1 MGYADLHIH
10 TTFSD
15 GSLSPREAVNR
26 AVQNGVS
33 LMAVCDHNVVGG
45 SLEAEPLA
53 REAGIRF
60 LRGVE
65 IDSVFAGR
73 DVHLLAYQP
82 DFDNAP
88 FRELIAHARF
98 ALDNMSTVLLER
110 LKPEYP
116 ALDLAEYQA
125 FSYDPDQ
132 GGWPMLQ
139 YLLSR
144 GVTRSIHEGMALYA
158 RYDVTYAAAGF
169 VPLDE
174 VTRVVHAAGGLAV
187 LAHPAETFSHLP
199 EDDVLA
205 LTEQAVTLGLDG
217 IECYYPT
224 QSAALTDRL
233 LALCRRRQLFVTA
246 GSDCHGAFGHTD
258 IGEMSIPA
266 DRVGSTPLRAL

>member
-15 GSLSPREAVNR
+15 GSLSPREAVAR
-26 AVQNGVS
+26 AVQNGVT

-45 SLEAEPLA
+45 SLAAEPLA
-53 REAGIRF
+53 RETGIRF
-60 LRGVE
+60 IRGVE
-65 IDSVFAGR
+65 IDSLYAGR

-82 DFDNAP
+82 DFDNPA

-116 ALDLAEYQA
+116 ALDLAEARA
-125 FSYDPDQ
+125 FPHNPDL

-139 YLLSR
+139 YLLFK
-144 GVTRSIHEGMALYA
+144 GVTHSIHEGMGLYA

-169 VPLDE
+169 VPLEE
-174 VTRVVHAAGGLAV
+174 VSRVVHAAGGHIV
-187 LAHPAETFSHLP
+187 LAHPVETFSHLS
-199 EDDVLA
+199 DDEVLT
-205 LTEQAVTLGLDG
+205 LTENALPLGVDG

-224 QSAALTDRL
+224 QSPVLTGRL
-233 LALCRRRQLFVTA
+233 LALCRAHSLLITA
-246 GSDCHGAFGHTD
+246 GSDCHGAFGDTD
-258 IGEMSIPA
+258 IGEMSVPE
-266 DRVGSTPLRAL
+266 TALGRG